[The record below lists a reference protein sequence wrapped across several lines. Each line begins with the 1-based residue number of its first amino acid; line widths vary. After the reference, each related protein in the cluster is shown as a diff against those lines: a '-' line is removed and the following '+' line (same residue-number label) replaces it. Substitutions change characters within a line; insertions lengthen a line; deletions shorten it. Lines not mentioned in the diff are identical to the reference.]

1 MSDEMTS
8 VAEQSAAAEAA
19 VGGSNEI
26 TGKTATAEAGADNA
40 AQNVQA
46 DDAAKVAEVKD
57 EEVVFDKNRWA
68 EMKRKQARSEKL
80 REQIS
85 KLDEDANSLRS
96 TLKDKKAVLDSL
108 KEDEDGLVTFEGR
121 ELPKD
126 VVEEILT
133 HRDRLGRLED
143 KMLGGDKKSL
153 ESQSKAELQAMED
166 EYRAGMREVADKV
179 FPNLD
184 KDAKDDLYEF
194 LDDKAQRM
202 FDKAAE
208 NGEPLSDE
216 LCDNILREC
225 IAKARRFGGR
235 LAQAQLVATDKAR
248 TETKVKP
255 DVGTQGEEVP
265 PDESKL
271 TREQLAKIQAERTA
285 AAEAA
290 TKRA

>member
-1 MSDEMTS
+1 MPDEMTS

-26 TGKTATAEAGADNA
+26 TGKTATETLAEQS

-46 DDAAKVAEVKD
+46 EDAGNKPAEVKD
-57 EEVVFDKNRWA
+57 EEIVFDKNRLA
-68 EMKRKQARSEKL
+68 ELKRKQARSEKL

-85 KLDEDANSLRS
+85 KLDEDAVALRS
-96 TLKDKKAVLDSL
+96 TLKDKKAILDSL
-108 KEDEDGLVTFEGR
+108 KEDEDGLVEFEGR

-133 HRDRLGRLED
+133 HRERLGRLED

-153 ESQSKAELQAMED
+153 ESQSEAELQAMED